1 MKDLNGN
8 ILIVDNKDDFKKRK
22 GDILTHT
29 HLLTASQRLII
40 SENDIST
47 AFTMYYCG

>member
-22 GDILTHT
+22 GDIL
-29 HLLTASQRLII
+29 LLTLTFTHSGLII
-40 SENDIST
+40 SENDISM
-47 AFTMYYCG
+47 AFTMDYFG